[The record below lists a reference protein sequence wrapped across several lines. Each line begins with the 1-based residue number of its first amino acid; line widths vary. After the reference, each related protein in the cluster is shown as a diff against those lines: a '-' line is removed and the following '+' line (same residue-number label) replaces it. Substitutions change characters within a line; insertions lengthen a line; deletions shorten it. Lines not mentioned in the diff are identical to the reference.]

1 MPFHS
6 KVQSDKCYA
15 TGGFNG
21 AVDCDEWAAETDY
34 KTLPHRLHPSKVKK
48 GKRKSFKEWLDQ
60 RESI

>member
-6 KVQSDKCYA
+6 KVQSDKC
-15 TGGFNG
+15 
-21 AVDCDEWAAETDY
+21 AAETDY